1 MAFCIR
7 CGAQLAEGTKFC
19 NNCGAAQVGGGQ
31 AVPQMQ
37 PQSGM
42 QYQKPQML
50 PQSGMQYQQPQ
61 MQQQY
66 QQVTQQPGGKKSRKG
81 LIIGLVCGGTAL
93 VAGIVVLILFLTG
106 VIGGRGG
113 DGNGGVASGIE
124 KGDIITF
131 GSYEQDGNTANG
143 KEPVEWVVLDAD
155 AESVLV
161 VSRYVLDC
169 KSYHEEYTDVTWE
182 TCMLRS
188 WLNNTFYSNAFSAEE
203 QAQILETRL
212 DNPGNEYWGTPGG
225 NETSD
230 RVFLLSVDEVRRY
243 WTFNSWYDKDAF
255 GHSEDLITEATPY
268 TYASSPYTLVIFR
281 EDYEDYYKG
290 EGYSEACIGR
300 VGCAWWLRS
309 PGYTNCYA
317 SFVRGNGIVGY
328 HSPDSGV
335 EGTDIGVRP
344 ALRLSR

>member
-1 MAFCIR
+1 
-7 CGAQLAEGTKFC
+7 
-19 NNCGAAQVGGGQ
+19 
-31 AVPQMQ
+31 
-37 PQSGM
+37 
-42 QYQKPQML
+42 
-50 PQSGMQYQQPQ
+50 
-61 MQQQY
+61 
-66 QQVTQQPGGKKSRKG
+66 
-81 LIIGLVCGGTAL
+81 
-93 VAGIVVLILFLTG
+93 
-106 VIGGRGG
+106 
-113 DGNGGVASGIE
+113 
-124 KGDIITF
+124 
-131 GSYEQDGNTANG
+131 
-143 KEPVEWVVLDAD
+143 
-155 AESVLV
+155 
-161 VSRYVLDC
+161 
-169 KSYHEEYTDVTWE
+169 
-182 TCMLRS
+182 MLRS

-281 EDYEDYYKG
+281 EDYEGYYKR

-335 EGTDIGVRP
+335 EGTNIGVRP